1 VTPRSRTRIALA
13 ASVLLGPLVLPAVHS
28 SARTAGA
35 EPTPSVQGPV
45 TGGSHGRAF
54 NEWPWSLR
62 DYGYQQAEYFI
73 SGTARAYGTKA
84 APAPY
89 KVRIQVMR
97 PVNPRKASG
106 TAVVEWSNVT
116 AGYEIP
122 LGWVWTHPYVMKQGD
137 VFLAVGV
144 QEAGVCGNMS
154 PDPSMQVCSPTSLR
168 GWDPARYGPLHHPGD
183 QYAFDIYS
191 QAVQAV
197 LKPGH
202 VNPVAGLQIK
212 HVIAYGQS
220 QSAKE
225 LDPYLCNGAD
235 ATARVIDAAL
245 IDGDGGRIPFTC
257 RPRVP
262 VIKLWSEES
271 ATPVRSTS
279 GPNRRIWMIPGAP
292 HEDGWQTK
300 YEEAWTNY
308 NNLGLPPSLPTNRA
322 MQADAGNYG
331 QQGLPGAADSVSC
344 LPSGDAYPRRYVD
357 DAAVQALK
365 DWVINGTPA
374 PSFPSVV
381 FAAPGP
387 IDTPVSTTTDYEH
400 DQYFNTLGGLRSPV
414 LDVPVATY
422 IGPTCV
428 LSGETVPFTAVQLSQ
443 LYPTHKAYVDKMFAS
458 IQTAVRKGSL
468 ISMDAADLMQRACG
482 SSIGGPAVG
491 ACPAVKARS
500 PYHVGM
506 RH

>member
-1 VTPRSRTRIALA
+1 MVM
-13 ASVLLGPLVLPAVHS
+13 LLGLLTFPLFVPAVQS
-28 SARTAGA
+28 WAGGRGS
-35 EPTPSVQGPV
+35 EPTPTVQGPI
-45 TGGSHGRAF
+45 TGGTHGRAF
-54 NEWPWSLR
+54 NEWPWSLK
-62 DYGYQQAEYFI
+62 DYGYEQAEYFI
-73 SGTARAYGTKA
+73 SGTAKAYGTTA
-84 APAPY
+84 SPAPY
-89 KVRIQVMR
+89 KVRIQVLR
-97 PVNPRKASG
+97 PINPRKASG
-106 TAVVEWSNVT
+106 TAIVEWSNVT

-137 VFLAVGV
+137 LFVTVGV
-144 QEAGVCGNMS
+144 QEAGVCGDMS
-154 PDPSMQVCSPTSLR
+154 PDPAMQVCSPTSLK

-191 QAVQAV
+191 QAIQAV
-197 LKPGH
+197 LRPGH

-235 ATARVIDAAL
+235 AAARVIDAAL
-245 IDGDGGRIPFTC
+245 IDGDGGRIPFAC

-279 GPNRRIWMIPGAP
+279 GPDYRIWMIPGAP
-292 HEDGWQTK
+292 HEDSWQTK

-308 NNLGLPPSLPTNRA
+308 NNAGLQPSLPTNSA
-322 MQADAGNYG
+322 MQDDAGNYG
-331 QQGLPGAADSVSC
+331 QQGLPGAAGSVTC

-365 DWVINGTPA
+365 NWAISGTPA

-400 DQYFNTLGGLRSPV
+400 DQYFNTRGGLRSPV

-422 IGPTCV
+422 VGPTCV
-428 LSGETVPFTAVQLSQ
+428 LSGETLPLTAVQLSQ
-443 LYPTHKAYVDKMFAS
+443 LYPTHKAYVDKMHAS
-458 IQTAVRKGSL
+458 IGSAVRKGAML
-468 ISMDAADLMQRACG
+468 PVDGTDLMKRACN
-482 SSIGGPAVG
+482 SSIGGPATG
-491 ACPAVKARS
+491 ACPTINATS
-500 PYHVGM
+500 PYRVG
-506 RH
+506 RPA